1 MVRNEDGT
9 INLNDLDPAVSAAI
23 FHGSQLQK
31 DRRLPKKERRSAI
44 REREKAAKRKER
56 RVGYDME
63 PQVSAEIAEIAERNS
78 TTASQ
83 VAQLALQMFLAAYK
97 NGDVDL
103 TEYRQLCAKN
113 PRYDYILVF
122 HGNGVQG

>member
-1 MVRNEDGT
+1 MVRNSDGT
-9 INLNDLDPAVSAAI
+9 IDLNALDPAVSAAI
-23 FHGSQLQK
+23 FRGSQLAK

-63 PQVSAEIAEIAERNS
+63 PEVSAEIAAIAERNS

-103 TEYRQLCAKN
+103 VNYRQLCAKN
-113 PRYDYILVF
+113 PRYDYVLVF
-122 HGNGVQG
+122 KSNTPP